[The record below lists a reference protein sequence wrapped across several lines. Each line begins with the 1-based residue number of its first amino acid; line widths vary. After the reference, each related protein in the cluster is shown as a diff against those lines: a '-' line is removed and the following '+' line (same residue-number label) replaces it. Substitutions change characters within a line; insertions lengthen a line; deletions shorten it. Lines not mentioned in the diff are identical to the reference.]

1 MARLL
6 NWSKREFRGREKQLE
21 QLQQQLRGWKQRGVQ
36 YESGEEIK
44 RVENQIQNI
53 IIDEKIYW
61 KQRSRADWLKEGD
74 KNTKFFH
81 HKASTRKKKNRI
93 WGIEN
98 SSGDWLK
105 KAKDVE
111 AEFDNY
117 FTKLFT
123 TTKPSQNQ
131 MDAAL
136 KGINPRV
143 SAEMNESL
151 LLQRRK

>member
-1 MARLL
+1 MNLERRLKWWKIRFKTSSL
-6 NWSKREFRGREKQLE
+6 MRRFTGSNAQE
-21 QLQQQLRGWKQRGVQ
+21 QIGLRKGTRTQ
-36 YESGEEIK
+36 SSSTI
-44 RVENQIQNI
+44 
-53 IIDEKIYW
+53 
-61 KQRSRADWLKEGD
+61 
-74 KNTKFFH
+74 
-81 HKASTRKKKNRI
+81 KASTRKKKNII
-93 WGIEN
+93 WEIEN

-111 AEFDNY
+111 AEFGNY

-123 TTKPSQNQ
+123 TTKSSQNQ

>member
-1 MARLL
+1 M
-6 NWSKREFRGREKQLE
+6 
-21 QLQQQLRGWKQRGVQ
+21 Q

-44 RVENQIQNI
+44 MVENQIQNI
-53 IIDEKIYW
+53 IIDEEIYW

-81 HKASTRKKKNRI
+81 HKASNRNKKNRI

-105 KAKDVE
+105 RAKDVE
-111 AEFDNY
+111 DEFCNY
-117 FTKLFT
+117 FTELFT

-131 MDAAL
+131 MEAVL
-136 KGINPRV
+136 KGITPRV
-143 SAEMNESL
+143 SEDMNESL
-151 LLQRRK
+151 EKPFTVEEVTEALNQMCPTKAPGPDGLPAVFYQKH